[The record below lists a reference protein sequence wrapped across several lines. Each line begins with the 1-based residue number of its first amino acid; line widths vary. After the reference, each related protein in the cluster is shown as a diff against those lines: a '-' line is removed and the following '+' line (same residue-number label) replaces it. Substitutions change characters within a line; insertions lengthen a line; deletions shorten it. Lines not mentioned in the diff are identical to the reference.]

1 MTKLTGAF
9 ALIANCRETNEI
21 KVPHSM
27 RWFYFTQ
34 NEGLIKYYFGSEKR
48 SGRDHIKISP
58 VFECSHHQLL
68 PDVKLVK

>member
-1 MTKLTGAF
+1 
-9 ALIANCRETNEI
+9 
-21 KVPHSM
+21 M